1 LAFQSGFVT
10 IIGCPN
16 VGKSTLMNAL
26 VGQKVSIVSQKAQ
39 TTRNCIQGVLTRE
52 DYQAVFVDT
61 PGIHHP
67 KTRLGDYMM
76 RMVKNSMAGHDVML
90 VMIDGVAGVGRR
102 DREILDGL
110 RKNEMPVILVI
121 NKIDAIP
128 KETLLP
134 MIAQF
139 QEESWI
145 RHIVPVSALKG
156 DGLKELEQL
165 IRGFLPVGP
174 KYFPDD
180 MVTDQPERQVVAEF
194 IREKALEL
202 LQEEVP
208 HGVGVDV
215 ERMQEQENGVIEIFA
230 TIYCDKNSHKGI
242 IIGKNGSMLKEI
254 GRRARKEIEWLLM
267 TRVYLELWVKVKE
280 GWRNS
285 HATLRQLGYSPEN

>member
-1 LAFQSGFVT
+1 LAFHSGFVT

-26 VGQKVSIVSQKAQ
+26 VGQKVSIVSKKAQ

-61 PGIHHP
+61 PGIHNP
-67 KTRLGDYMM
+67 KTRLGEYMM
-76 RMVKNSMAGHDVML
+76 RMVKSSMAGNDVILM
-90 VMIDGVAGVGRR
+90 MIDAVAGVMRR

-110 RKNEMPVILVI
+110 RKNDLPVILVI
-121 NKIDAIP
+121 NKIDAIA
-128 KETLLP
+128 KESLLP

-139 QEESWI
+139 QQENWI
-145 RHIVPVSALKG
+145 AHIVPVSALKG
-156 DGLKELEQL
+156 EGLCELEQL
-165 IRGFLPVGP
+165 IRSFLPEGT

-208 HGVGVDV
+208 HGIGVDV
-215 ERMQEQENGVIEIFA
+215 ERMQEQENGVMEIFA
-230 TIYCDKNSHKGI
+230 TIYCERNSHKGI
-242 IIGKNGSMLKEI
+242 IIGKNGAMLKEI
-254 GRRARKEIEWLLM
+254 GKRARKEIEWLLM
-267 TRVYLELWVKVKE
+267 TKVYLELWVKVKE

-285 HATLRQLGYSPEN
+285 NSTLRMLGYSPED

>member
-1 LAFQSGFVT
+1 MAFQSGFVT